1 MKYTRT
7 VICYGPMQKSDPCI
21 THRLTR
27 HTEPRHENRNAHN
40 AQTNGKPDKARRS
53 AAARAGSHPTGH
65 PAPRGGPT
73 GPRARARCNAA
84 GPPSHRGAGSISSR
98 PGLAIDPCAILPFTP
113 TNVSRLVPRLRPR
126 LSAPHSAPVGQSA
139 PNPQTHRPRAVHDL
153 GGRDFIH
160 RPQTGTHTHHS
171 THTHTHTLTRKRLAK
186 AKQSPYHF
194 SRPQLMHAGARP
206 NGRQHRSI
214 VP

>member
-1 MKYTRT
+1 MDQCKK
-7 VICYGPMQKSDPCI
+7 VILALHTDP
-21 THRLTR
+21 R
-27 HTEPRHENRNAHN
+27 HTEPRQENRTR
-40 AQTNGKPDKARRS
+40 TNKARNAKKRRE
-53 AAARAGSHPTGH
+53 AARAGSRPTGRSTPPGRAH
-65 PAPRGGPT
+65 RPA
-73 GPRARARCNAA
+73 RARARCNAA

-171 THTHTHTLTRKRLAK
+171 THTHT
-186 AKQSPYHF
+186 
-194 SRPQLMHAGARP
+194 
-206 NGRQHRSI
+206 RSLESA
-214 VP
+214 